1 MGNFFISKS
10 CDIVSNAL
18 FKSKNNEKAGIL
30 LFKFLVIIIR
40 NLKTAS
46 IVPCLFKKF
55 ILKLS

>member
-1 MGNFFISKS
+1 MGTFLISKS
-10 CDIVSNAL
+10 CDIVSIAFL
-18 FKSKNNEKAGIL
+18 KSMNNDKVSIL
-30 LFKFLVIIIR
+30 LFKFIVIIIR